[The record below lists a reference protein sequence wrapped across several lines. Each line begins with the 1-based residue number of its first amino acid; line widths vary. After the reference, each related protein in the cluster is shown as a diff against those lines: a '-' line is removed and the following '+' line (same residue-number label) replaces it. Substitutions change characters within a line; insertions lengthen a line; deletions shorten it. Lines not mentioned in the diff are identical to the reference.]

1 MALNRYVLGV
11 VAGLCL
17 AFTCAAK
24 PQSVP
29 PKEARMKKP
38 AMIEEQVLRDSR
50 AQGASVA
57 LVRVAKLEPH
67 AQGTRSAKVYI
78 HLEVERLLQGELPR
92 QVHYWVW
99 GSLETVKLAPRLM
112 IATHPPF
119 PDSSEIEPLAV
130 VEVPDGLVEESVQA
144 HQQALQKLG
153 KPPAPGR

>member
-1 MALNRYVLGV
+1 MAVNRYVLSA
-11 VAGLCL
+11 VAALCL
-17 AFTCAAK
+17 VFSCAAK
-24 PQSVP
+24 PKSVP
-29 PKEARMKKP
+29 SKEPSVKKP

-50 AQGASVA
+50 TQGASVA
-57 LVRVAKLEPH
+57 LVRVVKLEPH

-92 QVHYWVW
+92 QVNYWVW
-99 GSLETVKLAPRLM
+99 GSLDTVKLAPRLM

-119 PDSSEIEPLAV
+119 PGSDEIEPLAV
-130 VEVPDGLVEESVQA
+130 AEVPDGLVEESVQA

>member
-1 MALNRYVLGV
+1 MAMNRFVLSA

-17 AFTCAAK
+17 VFSCAAK

-29 PKEARMKKP
+29 SKEPSMKKP

-50 AQGASVA
+50 TRGASVA

-67 AQGTRSAKVYI
+67 AQGTRSSKVYI
-78 HLEVERLLQGELPR
+78 HLEVERLLQGELPSKVR
-92 QVHYWVW
+92 YWVW
-99 GSLETVKLAPRLM
+99 GSPDTVKLAPRLM
-112 IATHPPF
+112 IATNPPI
-119 PDSSEIEPLAV
+119 PGSEDIQPLGV

-153 KPPAPGR
+153 KAPAPGQ